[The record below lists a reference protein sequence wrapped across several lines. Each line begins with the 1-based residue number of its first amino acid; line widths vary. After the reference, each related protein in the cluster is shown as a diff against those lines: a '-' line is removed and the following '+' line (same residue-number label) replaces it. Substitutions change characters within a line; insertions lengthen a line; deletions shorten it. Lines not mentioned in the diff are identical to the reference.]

1 MLWSALQA
9 TQLIHIDME
18 IATGL
23 RAVQDTFELAD
34 TNQDT
39 TKEQTDSDVTEKE
52 ECTENQNET
61 KPATSHELGM

>member
-23 RAVQDTFELAD
+23 KAVQDTFVVED
-34 TNQDT
+34 TNQET
-39 TKEQTDSDVTEKE
+39 SKEDPDSDLTEKE
-52 ECTENQNET
+52 SNENQNDET
-61 KPATSHELGM
+61 PAPELGM